1 MRKKRY
7 WVMLILCITTFVAAA
22 ASYYFKNILGK
33 PETSDVVQAM
43 QSENQKSVD
52 TTKPESQQGAG
63 TGQTDGVSK
72 VQKETGTAKVPSGDA
87 AHNTGTD
94 STADM
99 SSEERKDGV
108 DSTGQDDGE
117 KYNGETFK
125 DNGQP
130 YMIKV
135 NRKMNVVTIYMPDED
150 GYYTV
155 PYKAMVCSVGL
166 NNKTPTGTF
175 KMQKDRYEWRELV
188 GQVYGQYAVR
198 IRRSIMFHSVPY
210 YRPAKDQLE
219 SEEFNKLGE
228 PASKGCVRLSVEDAK
243 WIYDNCQKGTIV
255 QIFDSDYVG
264 PLGKP
269 EPIHMD
275 LSDERCCYDPTDDFE
290 ENPWLKDDSQN
301 AKDAQAAADA
311 VKGVRAAG
319 DRVDDSQ
326 EEEKITDYDAPIIT
340 LVKNAPEKIT
350 QVQAQDE
357 EYLKSLVK
365 VTDESDI
372 EEFNVS
378 LPLWVSTKTTYRVV
392 YTAKDVHGNVGT
404 AYYSFKVTD

>member
-1 MRKKRY
+1 MRKKWY

-22 ASYYFKNILGK
+22 
-33 PETSDVVQAM
+33 VRQVM
-43 QSENQKSVD
+43 QSDRQQSVD
-52 TTKPESQQGAG
+52 TTKLESQQGADS
-63 TGQTDGVSK
+63 GQTDEVSK
-72 VQKETGTAKVPSGDA
+72 VQKDTGTARVPSGDA
-87 AHNTGTD
+87 VDNTGTD
-94 STADM
+94 GTAGM
-99 SSEERKDGV
+99 SSEEKKDGV
-108 DSTGQDDGE
+108 DFAGQDDGE
-117 KYNGETFK
+117 KYNGEMFK

-155 PYKAMVCSVGL
+155 PYKVMVCSVGL

-243 WIYDNCQKGTIV
+243 WIYDNCQQGTIV

-275 LSDERCCYDPTDDFE
+275 LTDERCCYDPTDDFE

-301 AKDAQAAADA
+301 AKDAQAVADA
-311 VKGVRAAG
+311 AQDVQVEG

-326 EEEKITDYDAPIIT
+326 KKEEITDHDGPIIT
-340 LVKNAPEKIT
+340 LLKNAPEKIT
-350 QVQAQDE
+350 QAQAQDE
-357 EYLKSLVK
+357 EYLKSLVE

-372 EEFNVS
+372 KEFNVS
-378 LPLWVSTKTTYRVV
+378 LPLWVSTKTIYRVV
-392 YTAKDVHGNVGT
+392 YTAKDVYGNVGT